1 MMACRALAPTAPSI
15 GVPMI
20 SQEPEFDQGIDLQY
34 LMASIARRWVVVAI
48 SVLISLSISVLY
60 LNFAKYKYTSTLVVA
75 PAQSSSGKGLAG
87 GLGGLASLAGV
98 GMPVDSATGSF
109 QLYVEGLHSRTVAEI
124 LAKNPTLMQGA
135 FPDDW
140 DAKTQSWRE
149 PANFVGT
156 IVSGVKRLL
165 GMPVF
170 VWTPPDAARL
180 NDLIDEEV
188 VVDEKPKKAIVTIS
202 MANQD
207 PAFANAFLAALS
219 TASDDII
226 RARAVARTRD
236 YIAYL
241 TMRLET
247 VTLAEHRSKLADSLS
262 EQERTLMLASSG
274 LPFAAE
280 SFGNPAAT
288 RRPTTPRPGLVLAG
302 GMTVGLLLGIAIALL
317 LDRKA
322 NPVPNRGSDTTT

>member
-1 MMACRALAPTAPSI
+1 
-15 GVPMI
+15 MI
-20 SQEPEFDQGIDLQY
+20 AQESEFEQGLDLQY
-34 LMASIARRWVVVAI
+34 LIASIARRWRIVAVSI
-48 SVLISLSISVLY
+48 LISLALSVLY

-75 PAQSSSGKGLAG
+75 PAQSSSGKGLPG

-98 GMPVDSATGSF
+98 GMPVDAATGSF
-109 QLYVEGLHSRTVAEI
+109 QLYVEGLHSRAVAEA
-124 LAKNPTLMQGA
+124 LAKNPALMQGA

-140 DAKTQSWRE
+140 DARTQSWRE
-149 PANFVGT
+149 PASFVGT
-156 IVSGVKRLL
+156 IASGFKRLL

-170 VWTPPDAARL
+170 IWTPPDAARL
-180 NDLIDEEV
+180 NDFIDEEIA
-188 VVDEKPKKAIVTIS
+188 VDEKPKKAIVTIS
-202 MANQD
+202 MADRD

-219 TASDDII
+219 KASDDII
-226 RARAVARTRD
+226 RARTVARTRD

-241 TMRLET
+241 TTRLET

-280 SFGNPAAT
+280 SFGDPAAT
-288 RRPTTPRPGLVLAG
+288 RLPTAPRPALVLAG
-302 GMTVGLLLGIAIALL
+302 ALIFGLLLGIAAALF

-322 NPVPNRGSDTTT
+322 SRGAASAA